1 MDLRLEYIFREE
13 MKDDKS
19 FQEKPTGLELLF
31 GFNYKHRA
39 ELRETLRRGIKYG
52 IEIGLRKSSLEGQ
65 KIELY
70 QNVKDQRQK
79 EFLDKFYS
87 LSNEYG
93 CAIQYHPEL
102 GMVVIDKNYKII

>member
-1 MDLRLEYIFREE
+1 MDLRIDHIYQEE

-19 FQEKPTGLELLF
+19 FQERPTALELLF

-39 ELRETLRRGIKYG
+39 ELKETWRLGIKHG
-52 IEIGLRKSSLEGQ
+52 IAIGLRKASLEGQ

-93 CAIQYHPEL
+93 YAIQYHPEL
-102 GMVVIDKNYKII
+102 GMVVVDKN